1 MGVSGPCAPAGF
13 QAPGTIYKI
22 IPHHGWYDRLTKER
36 ERERER
42 EREGDGRGRGQGR
55 GKASRRNPVVV
66 LRISRDGQGLYAEET
81 TQVKGTE
88 QGTRLQSRK

>member
-1 MGVSGPCAPAGF
+1 MGGCYGWF

-36 ERERER
+36 EGDGLGLG
-42 EREGDGRGRGQGR
+42 REGF
-55 GKASRRNPVVV
+55 PVVV
-66 LRISRDGQGLYAEET
+66 DISRDGQGLYAEGT
-81 TQVKGTE
+81 TRVKGTE